1 MAADPNNNMVFY
13 TGGNYKDSLT
23 LVMAVSKTT
32 DGGTTWSRYLLT
44 TTAGFTYA
52 LAVDPT
58 NSNILYAGGNPAL
71 FKSTDGGTNWASS
84 SSGLAGCVN
93 SIVIHPTTT
102 STLYAGSSLGVF
114 KSTDCGASWNNT
126 GCTNINAV
134 VIDPNSPNTI
144 YAGTATGVYKS
155 TTGGGNWATMNDG
168 LFDLNV
174 TSMGIHAG
182 RCLYASTH
190 SAGIFNWQ
198 TTEVKEEAGSSLR
211 SVLSTH
217 PNPAKGQVSVRYAVS
232 SMSKV
237 NLAIYDA
244 QGRLVKNLA
253 STVRKPGVYTATWNG
268 LDRRGW
274 QVPAGVYFIEL
285 ATEQSKSI
293 QKLILLR

>member
-1 MAADPNNNMVFY
+1 VAADPNNNMVFY
-13 TGGNYKDSLT
+13 TGGNYKDSVT

-58 NSNILYAGGNPAL
+58 NSNILYAGGNPPL

-84 SSGLAGCVN
+84 SSGLNGCVN

-114 KSTDCGASWNNT
+114 KSTDWGASWNNT

-190 SAGIFNWQ
+190 SAGIFSWQ
-198 TTEVKEEAGSSLR
+198 ITEVQEEAGSSLR
-211 SVLSTH
+211 SVLSTY
-217 PNPAKGQVSVRYAVS
+217 PNPAKGQTVISYHVPVRALVD
-232 SMSKV
+232 
-237 NLAIYDA
+237 LTIYDI
-244 QGRLVKNLA
+244 QGRLVKKLA
-253 STVRKPGVYTATWNG
+253 SGVKELGTYTVGWKGMDENGHTVASAIYFYRLSVYNTKI
-268 LDRRGW
+268 
-274 QVPAGVYFIEL
+274 V
-285 ATEQSKSI
+285 